1 VWQCGSGSVI
11 NSGSVAV
18 WQWHWRSGSGTKS
31 GTNSGSGCGI
41 NSGCGTN
48 SGSGSGSGSVAVAVA
63 QSFSAQV
70 IKKINFF
77 KTTTHVFYIK
87 NAFFLRL
94 ILIFRP
100 FFAHFFT
107 DLELFFAIL

>member
-1 VWQCGSGSVI
+1 
-11 NSGSVAV
+11 VAV
-18 WQWHWRSGSGTKS
+18 ALAQWQWHQEWHQQWQWQWHQQWLWHQQWQWQWQWQWQ
-31 GTNSGSGCGI
+31 C
-41 NSGCGTN
+41 
-48 SGSGSGSGSVAVAVA
+48 GSVAVAVA